1 MHTLEIMTFCHLPE
15 IHLSVVENASTFSF
29 LIFKFCCVVEEVR
42 SSCKDALLSLS
53 LLIHRMSCYSLNLGS
68 DAEKCTFG
76 EGRRNASDKIGKG
89 TNSAPPPQMRMSQKF
104 SSGHGN
110 LHGRVYFIIIPVC
123 LAD

>member
-29 LIFKFCCVVEEVR
+29 LIFKFCRVVEEVC

-53 LLIHRMSCYSLNLGS
+53 LLIHRMNYYSLNLGS

-76 EGRRNASDKIGKG
+76 EGRRNALDKIGKG
-89 TNSAPPPQMRMSQKF
+89 TNCAPPPNENESEVQFWPWKF
-104 SSGHGN
+104 AWES
-110 LHGRVYFIIIPVC
+110 
-123 LAD
+123 